1 MKKYLFI
8 RILKSI
14 FSILVVVSIV
24 IVMVYKLVPTTKMFG
39 NDAGYQRLK
48 GIDKKI
54 YEYNQLERLGYLD
67 YVTTADMCSE
77 VYGEDGLSA
86 CLAGENTED
95 AYKAFEDRGYT
106 IEVINDVDEKGQPA
120 TATIGY
126 RYYNPIELIVNF
138 YSKLIV
144 IDNPWAVED
153 ANNPDLERKYYIG
166 QDQNGIPALM
176 CSGCNYKYQIYF
188 DGSFPFIHQN
198 IIELDLGDSYP
209 TRVGVSTVSII
220 YSGQGSQSPFM
231 QTFPTGVERSSALMQ
246 HTCRYK
252 ANPDHMD
259 TQLFTDNY
267 ASCDARYDAPSMV
280 NTSLIMGFISLV
292 LAYIIALPFGVAM
305 ARNKDKLV
313 DKIGIVYINLLIA
326 VPSLAVIFFLKYIGS
341 FFTLPDRFPQLGFGD
356 IRSYIMP
363 IIILALIST
372 PSLMMWARR
381 YMVDQSNADYVKF
394 ARAKGLSQ
402 KEIYTKHILKNAII
416 PIVNGIPQSVVS
428 CLSGALITETMFS
441 IPGMGKL
448 LPDSIKQLNINMV
461 LTLTLLFTTLSVI
474 AVICG
479 DILITVVD
487 PRIQLAAKGD

>member
-1 MKKYLFI
+1 MLVWPA
-8 RILKSI
+8 RILK
-14 FSILVVVSIV
+14 
-24 IVMVYKLVPTTKMFG
+24 KLI
-39 NDAGYQRLK
+39 RL
-48 GIDKKI
+48 
-54 YEYNQLERLGYLD
+54 
-67 YVTTADMCSE
+67 
-77 VYGEDGLSA
+77 
-86 CLAGENTED
+86 
-95 AYKAFEDRGYT
+95 FEDRGYT
-106 IEVINDVDEKGQPA
+106 IEVINNVDEKGQPA

-166 QDQNGIPALM
+166 QDQKRHSGFDVFRMQLQVSDLFLM
-176 CSGCNYKYQIYF
+176 AHSRLFIRISSNLILVILIRP
-188 DGSFPFIHQN
+188 GSVFPLSASFIA
-198 IIELDLGDSYP
+198 D
-209 TRVGVSTVSII
+209 R
-220 YSGQGSQSPFM
+220 GSQSPFM

-252 ANPDHMD
+252 ANPDHVD

-402 KEIYTKHILKNAII
+402 KEIYTKHILKECDHSDRQAVFRN
-416 PIVNGIPQSVVS
+416 QSYLVYPV
-428 CLSGALITETMFS
+428 
-441 IPGMGKL
+441 
-448 LPDSIKQLNINMV
+448 
-461 LTLTLLFTTLSVI
+461 
-474 AVICG
+474 
-479 DILITVVD
+479 
-487 PRIQLAAKGD
+487 R